1 MLSLSFQALPSAY
14 VRELLSLDRMVI
26 FFIALLLSCFTIS
39 NTSTRSVVAVMSTL
53 VAALIMWCIRTAWES
68 TDDPDVWH
76 KNLFALRRT
85 RDSLFKRVKELGRD
99 IAGPFSTRR
108 PQGDVPSMHS
118 ISMSERPYDV
128 PGV

>member
-1 MLSLSFQALPSAY
+1 MLSLFFQVLPSAY
-14 VRELLSLDRMVI
+14 VRELLFLDRMVM
-26 FFIALLLSCFTIS
+26 FSVALLLFCFTIS
-39 NTSTRSVVAVMSTL
+39 NISTRIFVTVMTALIAS
-53 VAALIMWCIRTAWES
+53 LIMWCIRIAWES
-68 TDDPDVWH
+68 TDDFDVWH
-76 KNLFALRRT
+76 NNLSALRRT

-99 IAGPFSTRR
+99 IVGPFSTRR